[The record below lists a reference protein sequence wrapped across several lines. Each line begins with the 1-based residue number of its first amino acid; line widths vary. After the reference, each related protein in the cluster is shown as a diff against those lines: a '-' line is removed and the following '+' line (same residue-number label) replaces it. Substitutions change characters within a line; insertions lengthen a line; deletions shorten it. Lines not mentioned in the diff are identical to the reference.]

1 MSTPE
6 DPTENAG
13 PAEESA
19 FARETPAHVDP
30 DDPQPEVSE
39 ETLDTDE
46 FAGGG
51 PAGA

>member
-19 FARETPAHVDP
+19 FARESAPHVDP
-30 DDPQPEVSE
+30 DDPQPEVSDAA
-39 ETLDTDE
+39 LDTDE